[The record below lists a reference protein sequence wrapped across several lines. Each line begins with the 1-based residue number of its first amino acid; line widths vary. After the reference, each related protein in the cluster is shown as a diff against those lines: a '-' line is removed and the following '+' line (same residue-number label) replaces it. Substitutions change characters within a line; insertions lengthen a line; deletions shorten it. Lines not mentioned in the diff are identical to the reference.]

1 MRDNFTKS
9 DLKTGMVVQC
19 KNKQLFLVIG
29 NKLVD
34 SYNHLEL
41 KDYDE
46 DLIDRTSDNV
56 SHNFDIDKVFKI
68 KSSYVYQFSDVF
80 KEDNLAPI
88 WERVIVKGMTIEEM
102 KNELELLTNQKIEII
117 DEWKDK
123 GKHKIINDLETY
135 CRSHVCNGCLINE
148 FDSDCN
154 FIKYNYDKLQHCHD
168 YVFNKTQED
177 LCGEQND

>member
-88 WERVIVKGMTIEEM
+88 WERVIIKHMTIEEA
-102 KNELELLTNQKIEII
+102 KNELEVLTNQKIEII
-117 DEWKDK
+117 DKEKY
-123 GKHKIINDLETY
+123 KIINDLRTY
-135 CRSHVCNGCLINE
+135 CCDRFCNECLINK
-148 FDSDCN
+148 FDSNNCN
-154 FIKYNYDKLQHCHD
+154 FIEYDYDKLQRCYN

>member
-68 KSSYVYQFSDVF
+68 KSSYVYKFSDVF

-88 WERVIVKGMTIEEM
+88 WERVIIKYMTMEEM
-102 KNELELLTNQKIEII
+102 KNELEVLTNQKIEII
-117 DEWKDK
+117 DK
-123 GKHKIINDLETY
+123 GKYKIINDLETY
-135 CRSHVCNGCLINE
+135 CRNHACNGCLINKL
-148 FDSDCN
+148 DGNNCN
-154 FIKYNYDKLQHCHD
+154 FSEYDYDKLQRCHN